1 MQRSTNRSVIHF
13 FPYHR
18 QPQAA
23 AAAATEHG
31 PSDRLLLRDVPAEQV
46 YASTK
51 LDPLSVC
58 VILQQSHGVVGGRE
72 VLSTENPPLFC
83 NLLVNAW

>member
-18 QPQAA
+18 QPPTAA
-23 AAAATEHG
+23 AVTEHG
-31 PSDRLLLRDVPAEQV
+31 PSDRLVLRVPAEQV

-51 LDPLSVC
+51 LDPLPVRSYFNKAA
-58 VILQQSHGVVGGRE
+58 E
-72 VLSTENPPLFC
+72 
-83 NLLVNAW
+83 